1 MVEKDEENID
11 RDGGEED
18 GMEDGMEEW
27 SDEYYRDPNRSEFL
41 SQESS
46 HPFVQ
51 ASS

>member
-11 RDGGEED
+11 RDGGE
-18 GMEDGMEEW
+18 EDGMEEW